1 METKR
6 RKILV
11 TSALPYANA
20 PLHMGHILEHVQT
33 DIWVRFQRL
42 RGHEC
47 HYVCAADAHGTPIM
61 LSARAEGIAPEA
73 LAERVSEDHQR
84 DFAGFQIGHDY
95 YHSTHSDEN
104 RRLVERIYARLA
116 EGGHIARRTVT
127 QLYDEAEGIFL
138 PDRYVR
144 GTCPNCGTAD
154 QYGDNCENCASTYSP
169 IDLIDPVSVIS
180 NTTPVVGESE
190 HLFFRLGDFEDDLKQ
205 WMSGGTVHRSVR
217 AKLEE
222 WFDIGLKDWD
232 ITREA
237 PYFGFEVPGDPGK
250 YFYVWLDAPVGYMA
264 SFQRLCESRGMDFD
278 AWWDAGSETEL
289 YHFIGKDIVYFH
301 ALFWPAVLAGSGHR
315 TPSGVFAHGFLTING
330 EKMSKSRGTF
340 INARTY
346 LEHLPAEDLRY
357 YYAAKLGPGI
367 DDIDLN
373 LDDFLQRVNSDL
385 VGKFVNIASR
395 CAGFINKHFDGRLAD
410 ALPRP
415 ELAAKMAG
423 AADTIAAH
431 YEAREFARAMREI
444 MALADAANQYIDE
457 MKPWQ
462 LIRDEAAAGDV
473 QAVCTQGLEAFRVLC
488 IYLKPILPD
497 LVTRAEK
504 FLGTGPLSWADA
516 ARPLLG
522 TTINAF
528 EPLIRRIDKKAVD
541 GLLTASAERAAKATA
556 SRAPS
561 GDAGDTGEE
570 STATIDID
578 RFMSVDLRVARIDR
592 AELVDGA
599 DRLLR
604 LSLDAGELGQRTV
617 FAGIRQAYDPA
628 ELEGRHAVLVANLA
642 PRKMKFGTSE
652 GMVLAAGP
660 GGADIFLLSP
670 DQGAEPGMRVK

>member
-1 METKR
+1 M
-6 RKILV
+6 
-11 TSALPYANA
+11 
-20 PLHMGHILEHVQT
+20 
-33 DIWVRFQRL
+33 
-42 RGHEC
+42 
-47 HYVCAADAHGTPIM
+47 
-61 LSARAEGIAPEA
+61 
-73 LAERVSEDHQR
+73 
-84 DFAGFQIGHDY
+84 
-95 YHSTHSDEN
+95 
-104 RRLVERIYARLA
+104 
-116 EGGHIARRTVT
+116 
-127 QLYDEAEGIFL
+127 
-138 PDRYVR
+138 
-144 GTCPNCGTAD
+144 
-154 QYGDNCENCASTYSP
+154 
-169 IDLIDPVSVIS
+169 
-180 NTTPVVGESE
+180 
-190 HLFFRLGDFEDDLKQ
+190 
-205 WMSGGTVHRSVR
+205 
-217 AKLEE
+217 
-222 WFDIGLKDWD
+222 
-232 ITREA
+232 
-237 PYFGFEVPGDPGK
+237 
-250 YFYVWLDAPVGYMA
+250 
-264 SFQRLCESRGMDFD
+264 
-278 AWWDAGSETEL
+278 
-289 YHFIGKDIVYFH
+289 
-301 ALFWPAVLAGSGHR
+301 LAGSGHR

-415 ELAAKMAG
+415 ELAEQLAG

-431 YEAREFARAMREI
+431 YEAREFARAMRRI

-462 LIRDEAAAGDV
+462 LIRDEAAVADV
-473 QAVCTQGLEAFRVLC
+473 QAVCTQGLDAFRVLC
-488 IYLKPILPD
+488 IYLKPVLPD
-497 LVTRAEK
+497 LVTRAEA
-504 FLGTGPLSWADA
+504 FLGTGPLTWDDA

-541 GLLTASAERAAKATA
+541 GLLTASADSAAQAASGADTAAPDSDAT
-556 SRAPS
+556 P
-561 GDAGDTGEE
+561 AGDEAE
-570 STATIDID
+570 TIDID
-578 RFMSVDLRVARIDR
+578 KFMSVDLRVARIDK

-604 LSLDAGELGQRTV
+604 LTLDAGDVGKRTV
-617 FAGIRQAYDPA
+617 FAGIREAYDPA
-628 ELEGRHAVLVANLA
+628 ALEGRHAVLVANLA

-670 DQGAEPGMRVK
+670 DEGAEPGMRVK